1 VSDDEVARDVAGP
14 HSDRCQAYMSHQSAV
29 TARRQMIPLLEIASG
44 IGLPRRKAAGDAILA
59 EKPHED
65 YTADHSLHRYSDKG
79 TSPASLRS
87 AS

>member
-1 VSDDEVARDVAGP
+1 
-14 HSDRCQAYMSHQSAV
+14 
-29 TARRQMIPLLEIASG
+29 MIPLLEIASG